1 MKGYCLA
8 TLCRFDENL
17 EIRAPWVRVMR
28 LLNGETHLAATF
40 AEIVRYPSLGPVGNS

>member
-17 EIRAPWVRVMR
+17 GIRAPWVRFMG
-28 LLNGETHLAATF
+28 LLNREIHLAATF
-40 AEIVRYPSLGPVGNS
+40 AEIVRCPSLGPVGNF